1 MSSRG
6 SQAWLLQRV
15 TAVLIFLLLGTHVF
29 LYHYLIGP
37 ADWGF
42 DIIGFGAADLAK
54 IKADPNLMKYYSL
67 AKVFASPLW
76 IVFDITLISVAIYH
90 GFYGIK
96 AIIDDWVTHNGWRF
110 IANWIVYLLGVAL
123 WVYGVVAVLEVA
135 KIISSIPKPV

>member
-6 SQAWLLQRV
+6 SSAWLLQRV
-15 TAVLIFLLLGTHVF
+15 TGVLILLILGTHVL
-29 LYHYLIGP
+29 LYHYILGP
-37 ADWGF
+37 VNWGY

-67 AKVFASPLW
+67 AKVFANPLW
-76 IVFDITLISVAIYH
+76 KVFDVTLITLGVYH

-110 IANWIVYLLGVAL
+110 IANWIVYLLGVAV
-123 WVYGVVAVLEVA
+123 WVYGIVAV
-135 KIISSIPKPV
+135 ISFNPKLL